1 MSKFWLGI
9 LLFSLLLLS
18 VTLGNEEADS
28 TDASDTID
36 STTIDSTTIKST
48 IIEITTNENTT
59 VPVHL
64 TLISSTPTPTNCNQS
79 DLVNQSLD
87 TQSDEADKRGNT
99 NIFGLYVL
107 IFFGGFLLAIAL
119 VASVIGFK
127 KFRRYRQSR
136 TSGDLAVSYVNHGF
150 EDESNSIQYLPT
162 HTPPMTPPP
171 PQQPQ
176 QLQHPFLKV
185 MKLAETPCKKTK

>member
-1 MSKFWLGI
+1 MNKLWLSV

-18 VTLGNEEADS
+18 VTSGNEEAVDT
-28 TDASDTID
+28 TDAPDTIMD
-36 STTIDSTTIKST
+36 STTIEITTFETNTIKST
-48 IIEITTNENTT
+48 T
-59 VPVHL
+59 VPIHR
-64 TLISSTPTPTNCNQS
+64 TLITSTPTLTNICNQS
-79 DLVNQSLD
+79 DLVKQSLD
-87 TQSDEADKRGNT
+87 TQSDEADKEGNI

-107 IFFGGFLLAIAL
+107 IFFSGFLLAIAL

-136 TSGDLAVSYVNHGF
+136 TSGDLVVSYVNHAF
-150 EDESNSIQYLPT
+150 EDESNQIEYLPT
-162 HTPPMTPPP
+162 HTPPMTPPL
-171 PQQPQ
+171 PQQPH